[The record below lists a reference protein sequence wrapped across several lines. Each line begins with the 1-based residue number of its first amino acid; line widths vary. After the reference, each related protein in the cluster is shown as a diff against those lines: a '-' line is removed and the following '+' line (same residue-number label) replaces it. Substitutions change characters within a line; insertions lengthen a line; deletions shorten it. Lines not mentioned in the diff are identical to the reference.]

1 MILNDLF
8 FININP
14 RTVVVFEIFVKTK
27 KKKKKVKLSL
37 LHLRYTSR
45 VSILR
50 VSIAVSIANI
60 DTIRFK
66 RTTIAS
72 HGYKF
77 FIVEK
82 FQAIIFS

>member
-1 MILNDLF
+1 MILNDFF

-14 RTVVVFEIFVKTK
+14 RTAVVSEIFVKKEKEK
-27 KKKKKVKLSL
+27 KKIKLPL

-60 DTIRFK
+60 DTIRYHF
-66 RTTIAS
+66 
-72 HGYKF
+72 
-77 FIVEK
+77 
-82 FQAIIFS
+82 

>member
-1 MILNDLF
+1 MILNDFF

-14 RTVVVFEIFVKTK
+14 RTAVVSEIFVKKEKEK
-27 KKKKKVKLSL
+27 KIKLPL

-60 DTIRFK
+60 DTIRYHF
-66 RTTIAS
+66 
-72 HGYKF
+72 
-77 FIVEK
+77 
-82 FQAIIFS
+82 